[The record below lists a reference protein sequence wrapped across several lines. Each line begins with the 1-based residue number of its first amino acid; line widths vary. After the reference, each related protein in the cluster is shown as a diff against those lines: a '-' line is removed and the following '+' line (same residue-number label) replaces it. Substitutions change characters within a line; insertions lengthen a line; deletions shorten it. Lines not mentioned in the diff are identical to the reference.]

1 MSLASALII
10 GDEILT
16 GKVQDENSVVLA
28 RMLFER
34 GVRLSRIET
43 ISDDIET
50 IATSVKYLSNH
61 FDYVFTSGGIG
72 PTHDDKTY
80 EAIAKAFHL
89 KMGYHEKVLEK
100 FAEYHQLF
108 LSGKPLNEARQKMA
122 FLPMPCEIIQTEGL
136 WLPLVVV
143 KNVYILPG
151 IPSLFEKLVNG
162 IKHRFDG
169 PAIERIL
176 IYTLNSEGD
185 IAADLERIQNA
196 FPKVAIG
203 SYPKTS
209 DAYKVMISLEGT
221 DHQAVQEA
229 AHQVEVA
236 ICGFRTF
243 ERI

>member
-10 GDEILT
+10 GDEILS
-16 GKVQDENSVVLA
+16 GKVQDENSIVLA

-34 GVRLSRIET
+34 GVRLSRIEV
-43 ISDDIET
+43 ISDDIEE
-50 IATSVKYLSNH
+50 IAASVKRLSDAY
-61 FDYVFTSGGIG
+61 DYVFTSGGIG

-80 EAIAKAFHL
+80 EAIAKAFNL
-89 KMGYHEKVLEK
+89 EMAYHEVVLAQFSEQ
-100 FAEYHQLF
+100 HRLF
-108 LSGKPLNEARQKMA
+108 LSEKPFNLARKKMA
-122 FLPMPCEIIQTEGL
+122 LLPRPCEIIQTEGL

-151 IPSLFEKLVNG
+151 VPSLFEKLIHG
-162 IKHRFDG
+162 IKNRFHG

-176 IYTLNSEGD
+176 IYTLSAEGD
-185 IAADLERIQNA
+185 IATDLENIQNT

-203 SYPKTS
+203 SYPRTN

-229 AHQVEVA
+229 ASLVEVA
-236 ICGFRTF
+236 ICGFRS
-243 ERI
+243 